1 MHWFY
6 SSISDSKAL
15 LSDEEAHHA
24 TKVLRLAAGT
34 EVCVFDGNGNGWKAI
49 LDPPFGKQRTA
60 SLVRKL
66 EVEEKPALSLAVAPT
81 KNIDR
86 TEWLVEKATEIG
98 VGRIIIF
105 FSENSERKKI
115 RMDRLQKIAIAAA
128 KQSQRL
134 HIPDI
139 EGPLSYN
146 EMLKAEAKAHP
157 LCIAWCGDSERL
169 AISEAVKKGEKPL
182 VLIGPEGDFSPNE
195 VALAI
200 ANGAIPV
207 HLGAARLRTET
218 AAVLSVA
225 AYALHKS
232 LQ

>member
-34 EVCVFDGNGNGWKAI
+34 EVCVFDGHGNGWEAI
-49 LDPPFGKQRTA
+49 LDPPLGKQRTA
-60 SLVRKL
+60 SLVKKL

-115 RMDRLQKIAIAAA
+115 RMDRLQKIAVAAA

-134 HIPDI
+134 HIPEI
-139 EGPLSYN
+139 EGPLSYD
-146 EMLKAEAKAHP
+146 EMLKTEAKAQP

-169 AISEAVKKGEKPL
+169 AISEAIKKGKNPL
-182 VLIGPEGDFSPNE
+182 ILIGPEGDFSPNE

-207 HLGAARLRTET
+207 HLGSARLRTET

-232 LQ
+232 L